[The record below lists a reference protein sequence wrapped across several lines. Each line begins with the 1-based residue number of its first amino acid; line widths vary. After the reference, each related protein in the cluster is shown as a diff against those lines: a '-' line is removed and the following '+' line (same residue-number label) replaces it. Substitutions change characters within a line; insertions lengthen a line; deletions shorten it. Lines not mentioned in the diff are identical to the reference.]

1 MSMKNSNDIIW
12 NRTSDVPNCIAQHF
26 NHCTTAVPAV
36 MWLFNFYLTP
46 ANRSEA
52 RRRKVVESVV

>member
-1 MSMKNSNDIIW
+1 
-12 NRTSDVPNCIAQHF
+12 
-26 NHCTTAVPAV
+26 

-52 RRRKVVESVV
+52 RQRKVVETVV